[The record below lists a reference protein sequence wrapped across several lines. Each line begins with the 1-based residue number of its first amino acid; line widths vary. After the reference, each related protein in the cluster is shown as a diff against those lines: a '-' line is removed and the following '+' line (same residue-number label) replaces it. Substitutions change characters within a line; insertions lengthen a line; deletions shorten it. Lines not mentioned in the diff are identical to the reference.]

1 MRLRSLRFRL
11 AFGAA
16 GAIIAA
22 FALAAIGLEFIV
34 GGTVERVALFSVED
48 QMRVLVGNLEVGEDD
63 KLTLLEEPKDSR
75 FSMPYGGFYWQIG
88 RGGTVEL
95 RSQSLWDQTLPWSS
109 GSGKEAANRHLTG
122 PNSTP
127 LLALQQ
133 AIVVNTPR
141 GDQSIDILVAL
152 DDSQTREV
160 RQEFLY
166 AMAPSLGVLAV
177 ALMGA
182 VWMFLRYG
190 LAPLDT
196 LRTAL
201 GAVHG
206 RDARL
211 IEGDFPS
218 EIQPLVD
225 DLNALIVKR
234 DSQLTSARARAG
246 DLAHGLKTPLA
257 VLDAI
262 TRELDRRGEG
272 EEALSIRAEVSRMD
286 AHVRRTLAQARAG
299 LAAAQAKSSVDLA
312 ASTGQLVNTM
322 RRIASNRGLT
332 FTLTVD
338 DDVAVNVDE
347 ADYMEM
353 CGNVLDN
360 ARKWAETRVD
370 VSLTAV
376 EGRVILRVDD
386 DGPGLPAD
394 EGVLD
399 VARGHRLDEA
409 VAGSGFG
416 LAIVK
421 DLVEAYDG
429 TLAFDRSPLGG
440 FRVTIMLPATTVAN
454 LSI

>member
-16 GAIIAA
+16 GAIVAA

-34 GGTVERVALFSVED
+34 GGTVERVALFTVED
-48 QMRVLVGNLEVGEDD
+48 QMRVLVGNLEVGDD
-63 KLTLLEEPKDSR
+63 DRLTLLEEPKDSR
-75 FSMPYGGFYWQIG
+75 FSMPYGGFYWQVG
-88 RGGTVEL
+88 RAGKVEL
-95 RSQSLWDQTLPWSS
+95 RSQSLWDQTLPWMP
-109 GSGKEAANRHLTG
+109 GSGEKTNRHLTG
-122 PNSTP
+122 PNATP

-133 AIVVNTPR
+133 AIVVNTPK

-166 AMAPSLGVLAV
+166 AMAPSLGVLAL
-177 ALMGA
+177 ALMAA

-190 LAPLDT
+190 LAPLDS

-262 TRELDRRGEG
+262 ARELDRRGES
-272 EEALSIRAEVSRMD
+272 EEAVSIRAEVSRMD

-322 RRIASNRGLT
+322 RRIASNRGLI
-332 FTLTVD
+332 FTLAVD
-338 DDVAVNVDE
+338 DNVAVNVDE
-347 ADYMEM
+347 ADYMEI
-353 CGNVLDN
+353 CGNILDN

-370 VSLTAV
+370 VSLTA
-376 EGRVILRVDD
+376 EENRVILRVDD

-394 EGVLD
+394 ERVLD

-440 FRVTIMLPATTVAN
+440 FRVTITLPATTSAS
-454 LSI
+454 LPI